1 MVDEKQEKKIVIRN
15 DSEWIGVSI
24 ERSFQEMWEEGEID
38 EVREIMEIDIDNEIK
53 EMKEIGVREVSEFIE
68 EKMQREEDIES

>member
-1 MVDEKQEKKIVIRN
+1 
-15 DSEWIGVSI
+15 
-24 ERSFQEMWEEGEID
+24 MWEEGEID

-68 EKMQREEDIES
+68 EKM